1 MSEEAKKPKKSK
13 NWSKTKEY
21 RELQKDMLDDLEV
34 RGLLGPKYTDK
45 VAEYMSLW
53 CTRKLLEEDIERR
66 GVYVIYQN
74 GEKQKGVTDNKSI
87 LILTRVSAQM
97 QSIWTALGF
106 REPAVGGAMSDNRS
120 DGEEDDDL

>member
-1 MSEEAKKPKKSK
+1 MGEGAKKPEKKK
-13 NWSKTKEY
+13 NWSKTREY
-21 RELQKDMLDDLEV
+21 RELRKDMLDDLEV

-53 CTRKLLEEDIERR
+53 RTRKLLEEDIERR

-87 LILTRVSAQM
+87 LMLTRVSAQM

-106 REPAVGGAMSDNRS
+106 REPAIGGAMNGRS

>member
-1 MSEEAKKPKKSK
+1 MSNEAKKPKKMK
-13 NWSKTKEY
+13 NWSRTDEY
-21 RELQKDMLDDLEV
+21 KLLKKDMLDDLEV

-53 CTRKLLEEDIERR
+53 CTRKMLEADIEKR
-66 GVYVIYQN
+66 GVYVMYQN

-87 LILTRVSAQM
+87 LILTRVCAQM

-106 REPAVGGAMSDNRS
+106 REPALGNAGNGGT
-120 DGEEDDDL
+120 DGEEDDEL

>member
-1 MSEEAKKPKKSK
+1 MSEDAKKPKKMK

-21 RELQKDMLDDLEV
+21 KALEKDMLDDLEV

-53 CTRKLLEEDIERR
+53 CTRKLLEEDIEKR
-66 GVYVIYQN
+66 GVYVMYQN

-106 REPAVGGAMSDNRS
+106 REPAIGNAPNGGM
-120 DGEEDDDL
+120 DGEEDDEL